1 MESNVYLEARR
12 EWDERYAD
20 LVLGKRNWQIAAG
33 GLLVLGL
40 ILASGMVWLSERS
53 RYIPSVVEVDKLGY
67 ALTVPQPLTPV
78 ALPDVTARMERYEIA
93 AFIRD
98 ARSVTSD
105 AQVEH
110 QTLNALLARTR
121 GAADRFLDE
130 YYHSDNFS
138 HNPFKVAEKQTVSV
152 QIDSILQL
160 SPRSYQVRWTEQQ
173 RDLNGVAI
181 GSPSHW
187 EAALETEIVSPSSDE
202 AIVSNPL
209 GFCVTQILDRTA
221 RLGRQTIRVGGR
233 PMRRIVMTG
242 AFALALT
249 LDACAAKQSPTPT
262 PPPLNLV
269 TEAEPKAEAP
279 PALPTPAQILAAQP
293 PEVRQAIKEHDK
305 SGDWAIYRTPGY
317 TLYPY
322 NQGPPPTV
330 DCEPLR
336 TSDIQLQPGETI
348 TDVAIGD
355 SERWMATP
363 ASSSSPGG
371 SGIGAEGPP
380 IFHPVG
386 E

>member
-53 RYIPSVVEVDKLGY
+53 RYIPYVVEVDKLGY

-78 ALPDVTARMERYEIA
+78 ALPDVTARMERYEVA
-93 AFIRD
+93 AFVRD

-110 QTLNALLARTR
+110 QTLNALLAHTR

-138 HNPFKVAEKQTVSV
+138 HNPFKIAEKQTVSV

-173 RDLNGVAI
+173 RDLNGVAV

-209 GFCVTQILDRTA
+209 GFCVTQI
-221 RLGRQTIRVGGR
+221 
-233 PMRRIVMTG
+233 
-242 AFALALT
+242 
-249 LDACAAKQSPTPT
+249 SW
-262 PPPLNLV
+262 
-269 TEAEPKAEAP
+269 TE
-279 PALPTPAQILAAQP
+279 Q
-293 PEVRQAIKEHDK
+293 
-305 SGDWAIYRTPGY
+305 
-317 TLYPY
+317 
-322 NQGPPPTV
+322 QG
-330 DCEPLR
+330 
-336 TSDIQLQPGETI
+336 
-348 TDVAIGD
+348 
-355 SERWMATP
+355 
-363 ASSSSPGG
+363 
-371 SGIGAEGPP
+371 
-380 IFHPVG
+380 
-386 E
+386 